1 MIVIDGAMGEGGGQ
15 ILRTSLSLAMCLNK
29 SVRIDN
35 IRASRKKPGLL
46 RQHLTC
52 VKAAKAISN
61 ATVTGD
67 EIGSNCV
74 EFHPAKIMA
83 GNYDFKVGTAGS
95 TTLIFQTVLPALLM
109 ADGVSEISIEGGTHN
124 QNAPSFDFIKKC
136 FLPVMA
142 KLGINVD
149 VELKHYGFYP
159 NGGGAWT
166 AIVQPLRESNYL
178 ELTKRGDIIDGVA
191 IATSSGI
198 PKHVTERE
206 LKYVKKKCLWTDEQ
220 LQQNIV
226 QSYGPGNIISLELKA
241 EHVTEVFE
249 SVGSFGVN
257 AERVAGRAVRDMKR
271 YQNID
276 VAVAEHLCD
285 QLLLPLILGSGG
297 RFTTLKPSLHS
308 ITNIQVIKQFID
320 CEITTHKLDNEVYE
334 VYVSTKE

>member
-1 MIVIDGAMGEGGGQ
+1 MIVINGAKGEGGGQ
-15 ILRTSLSLAMCLNK
+15 ILRTSISLSMCLNK
-29 SVRIDN
+29 PVRIDN

-52 VKAAKAISN
+52 VKAAKEISN
-61 ATVTGD
+61 AVVTGD
-67 EIGSNCV
+67 EIGSSCV
-74 EFHPAKIMA
+74 EFHPGKITA
-83 GNYDFKVGTAGS
+83 GKYDFRIGTAGS

-109 ADGVSEISIEGGTHN
+109 ADGVSEICIEGGTHN

-136 FLPVMA
+136 FLPVMER
-142 KLGINVD
+142 LGIDVE

-166 AIVQPLRESNYL
+166 AKVQPLIESKYL
-178 ELTKRGDIIDGVA
+178 ELVNRGDFIDGIA

-198 PKHVTERE
+198 PNHVTERE
-206 LKYVKKKCLWTDEQ
+206 LKYIKKKCLWADEK
-220 LQQNIV
+220 LHQNIV

-241 EHVTEVFE
+241 EEVTEVFE

-271 YQNID
+271 YQNAD

-320 CEITTHKLDNEVYE
+320 CEITMQKLGDDIYE
-334 VYVSTKE
+334 VIVRKNE